1 MTESSSQTPRPQPP
15 EELHWGISY
24 LREDIQDLRQEM
36 RDNTQEV
43 RQEIQGV
50 RQEMRDN
57 TQEVRQEI
65 REEVRLLHSR
75 MDALN
80 TSLSTRIDDRYEL
93 LLKRIDSR
101 FAWTLTTVIAGLR
114 SRFKTPI
121 ATQIAV
127 RQWFKPGVHLWHAVQ
142 R

>member
-36 RDNTQEV
+36 RGNTQE
-43 RQEIQGV
+43 
-50 RQEMRDN
+50 M
-57 TQEVRQEI
+57 
-65 REEVRLLHSR
+65 REEVRLLYSR

-80 TSLSTRIDDRYEL
+80 TSLGTRIDDRYEL

-101 FAWTLTTVIAGLR
+101 FAWTLTTVIAV
-114 SRFKTPI
+114 
-121 ATQIAV
+121 A
-127 RQWFKPGVHLWHAVQ
+127 GVIVAAIKL
-142 R
+142 